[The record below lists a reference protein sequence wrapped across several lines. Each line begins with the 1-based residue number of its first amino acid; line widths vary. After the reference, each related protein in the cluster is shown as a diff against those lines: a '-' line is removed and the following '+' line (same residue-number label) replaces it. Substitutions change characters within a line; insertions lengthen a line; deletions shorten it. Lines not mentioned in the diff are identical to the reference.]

1 MTKGPNISRRSA
13 AALLGSLPFVGRQ
26 LGGGGLSGGAG
37 SNAATQMLK
46 SHLTQPGYA
55 QNEIT
60 QGNTPPMGPL
70 MPEWKAMRLAMLDP
84 DIKAIMMDALW
95 NQHREIHKID
105 PDIEVLRSFSPMA
118 KIAFQRQRNVQRAI
132 EQSTN
137 EPLHEIFG
145 KAREYIRKLV
155 WGDR

>member
-1 MTKGPNISRRSA
+1 MIKGPNVTRRSA

-26 LGGGGLSGGAG
+26 IGGGGLSSGTGL
-37 SNAATQMLK
+37 SDAAQMLK
-46 SHLTQPGYA
+46 SQIAQPGYA
-55 QNEIT
+55 HIEQR
-60 QGNTPPMGPL
+60 PASMAPL

-105 PDIEVLRSFSPMA
+105 PDIEVLRSVSPMA
-118 KIAFQRQRNVQRAI
+118 KIAFQRQRNVQRALD
-132 EQSTN
+132 QSTN

-155 WGDR
+155 WGNQ

>member
-26 LGGGGLSGGAG
+26 FGSGGLSGAAG
-37 SNAATQMLK
+37 SNAAEQSLK
-46 SHLTQPGYA
+46 ALGQQEFNRLSSSGAGQT
-55 QNEIT
+55 
-60 QGNTPPMGPL
+60 MGPL

-137 EPLHEIFG
+137 EPLHEVFG
-145 KAREYIRKLV
+145 KARDYIRKLV

>member
-1 MTKGPNISRRSA
+1 
-13 AALLGSLPFVGRQ
+13 
-26 LGGGGLSGGAG
+26 
-37 SNAATQMLK
+37 
-46 SHLTQPGYA
+46 
-55 QNEIT
+55 
-60 QGNTPPMGPL
+60 